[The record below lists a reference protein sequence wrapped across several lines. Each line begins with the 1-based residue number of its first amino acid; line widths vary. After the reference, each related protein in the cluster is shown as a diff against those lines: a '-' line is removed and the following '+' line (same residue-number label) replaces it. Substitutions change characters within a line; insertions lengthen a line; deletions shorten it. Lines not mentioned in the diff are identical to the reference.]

1 MNGPESK
8 YCLGERGRG
17 GIYVE
22 EKEGGR
28 REGEEDQRWGFK
40 YVGNE
45 STQIVQLSLA
55 W

>member
-22 EKEGGR
+22 EREGG
-28 REGEEDQRWGFK
+28 GGVWEEDQRWGD
-40 YVGNE
+40 
-45 STQIVQLSLA
+45 LSMLGTKA
-55 W
+55 HKLSSFH

>member
-22 EKEGGR
+22 EKEGG
-28 REGEEDQRWGFK
+28 GGVWEEDQRWG
-40 YVGNE
+40 
-45 STQIVQLSLA
+45 LSMLGTKA
-55 W
+55 HKLSSFH